1 MTHAAQAPT
10 VMAPAP
16 QVSYA
21 QPAYTEQ
28 PVYAAQAPPTMAD
41 KEGADLRDQRGE
53 CSAPLQGHG
62 DRRRRPDQ
70 AHQEDPLND
79 DEVVGPDPDEEGADL
94 HEEPPEKRA
103 RASPPLQEVAGATGE
118 ASKMEED
125 TEPPSSMPEPSEP
138 PASTDL
144 NLDLVPLKQEKPFS
158 CSRPAE
164 DGDNAGA
171 AAAVVGPSSSSAA
184 AASSSLSSPPAPPSP
199 SSAELDHIFQH
210 DRKLDARARKTAL
223 QGGISHELSLEL
235 HLLAQAGD
243 VPAMDRLSA
252 IRVAHAD
259 RERSKQRQGPP
270 PGSPSGSPGRR
281 SL

>member
-1 MTHAAQAPT
+1 
-10 VMAPAP
+10 
-16 QVSYA
+16 
-21 QPAYTEQ
+21 
-28 PVYAAQAPPTMAD
+28 
-41 KEGADLRDQRGE
+41 
-53 CSAPLQGHG
+53 
-62 DRRRRPDQ
+62 
-70 AHQEDPLND
+70 
-79 DEVVGPDPDEEGADL
+79 
-94 HEEPPEKRA
+94 
-103 RASPPLQEVAGATGE
+103 
-118 ASKMEED
+118 MEED

-270 PGSPSGSPGRR
+270 PWQPKRLPRAPFPVSAELAAAFERNRHHYPHPRVWTTAGEADLTAHEEPPPEGDSDMEFFP
-281 SL
+281 